1 MQKILMVCLGNI
13 CRSPLAQGI
22 LESKI
27 NQHQLRN
34 LIVDSA
40 GTGNWHS
47 DSPPEIRSINI
58 AKKNGID
65 ISHQKARQ
73 FNTEDFNIFDKILVM
88 DTNNY
93 RNLLRLASSQEDIE
107 KIKLILDYSFPN
119 KKASVPDPYYGGS
132 NGFESVYHLL
142 DQACE
147 EIIQKL
153 IN

>member
-1 MQKILMVCLGNI
+1 MVCLGNI

-27 NQHQLRN
+27 NQYQLKDI
-34 LIVDSA
+34 IVDSA

-47 DSPPEIRSINI
+47 DSPPDIRSINI
-58 AKKNGID
+58 AKKNGVD

-73 FNTEDFNIFDKILVM
+73 FNTEDFNTFDKILVM
-88 DTNNY
+88 DTSNY
-93 RNLLRLASSQEDIE
+93 RNLLRLASSQEDSE

-132 NGFESVYHLL
+132 NGFENVYHLL

>member
-1 MQKILMVCLGNI
+1 MVCLGNI

-34 LIVDSA
+34 FIVDSA

-47 DSPPEIRSINI
+47 DSPPDIRSINI

-93 RNLLRLASSQEDIE
+93 RNLLRLASSQEDSG

>member
-22 LESKI
+22 LENKI
-27 NQHQLRN
+27 VQAQLN
-34 LIVDSA
+34 NIIVDSA

-47 DSPPEIRSINI
+47 KSAPDPRSIEI

-73 FNTEDFNIFDKILVM
+73 FNTNDFNTFDKILVM
-88 DTNNY
+88 DTSNFT
-93 RNLLRLASSQEDIE
+93 NLLRLASSENDSN

-119 KKASVPDPYYGGS
+119 KKASVPDPYYGLE
-132 NGFESVYHLL
+132 NGFETVYQLL

-147 EIIQKL
+147 EIIKEL
-153 IN
+153 I

>member
-1 MQKILMVCLGNI
+1 MVCLGNI

-27 NQHQLRN
+27 NQYQLKDI
-34 LIVDSA
+34 IVDSA

-47 DSPPEIRSINI
+47 DSPPDIRSINI

-73 FNTEDFNIFDKILVM
+73 FNTEDFNTFDKILVM
-88 DTNNY
+88 DTSNY
-93 RNLLRLASSQEDIE
+93 RNLLRLASSQEDSE

-132 NGFESVYHLL
+132 NGFENVYHLL